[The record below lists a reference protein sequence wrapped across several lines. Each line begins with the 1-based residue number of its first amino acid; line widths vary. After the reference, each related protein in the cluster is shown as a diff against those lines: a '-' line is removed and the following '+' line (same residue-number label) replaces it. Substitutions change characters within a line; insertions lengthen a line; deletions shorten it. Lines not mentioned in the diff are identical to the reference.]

1 MDKKNHASLVRRL
14 LAMVYDFFLLL
25 AILLIASGLY
35 TIITVI
41 LTGDFLIHSEIKT
54 NDVIHDLQPIDLG
67 WLFIPYLTLIY
78 LSFFCYF
85 WIKTGQTLGMASW
98 KIKLISSNNKSINV
112 YHCVVRIF
120 FAIISIS
127 CFGLGYLCLLFGS
140 KKTWHDKLSK
150 TEVIHI
156 N

>member
-41 LTGDFLIHSEIKT
+41 LTGDFLIHSEINT

-98 KIKLISSNNKSINV
+98 KIKLISKFI
-112 YHCVVRIF
+112 
-120 FAIISIS
+120 
-127 CFGLGYLCLLFGS
+127 
-140 KKTWHDKLSK
+140 
-150 TEVIHI
+150 
-156 N
+156 